1 MSIEQRLNQEVQ
13 VYRLGDGL
21 SFTPTSKHPTGV
33 LIGVFYHEGAQIGRG
48 CLTVNGDQYDAILG
62 CH

>member
-1 MSIEQRLNQEVQ
+1 MSIGQRLNQEVQ

-33 LIGVFYHEGAQIGRG
+33 LIGVFYHEGTPIGRG
-48 CLTVNGDQYDAILG
+48 CLRVNGDQYDAILG
-62 CH
+62 GC

>member
-1 MSIEQRLNQEVQ
+1 MSIEQRLNEEVQ

-33 LIGVFYHEGAQIGRG
+33 LIGVFYHEGNPIGEG
-48 CLTVNGDQYDAILG
+48 CLKVSGDQYDAILG
-62 CH
+62 GC

>member
-1 MSIEQRLNQEVQ
+1 MSIEQRLNEEVQ

-33 LIGVFYHEGAQIGRG
+33 LTGFFYHEGAPIGGG
-48 CLTVNGDQYDAILG
+48 CLKVNGDQYDAILG
-62 CH
+62 GC

>member
-1 MSIEQRLNQEVQ
+1 MSIEQRLSQEVQ

-33 LIGVFYHEGAQIGRG
+33 LIGVFYHEGDQIGRG
-48 CLTVNGDQYDAILG
+48 CLKVNGDQYDAILG
-62 CH
+62 DC

>member
-1 MSIEQRLNQEVQ
+1 MSIEQRLNEEVQ

-33 LIGVFYHEGAQIGRG
+33 LIGIFYHEGNPIGEG
-48 CLTVNGDQYDAILG
+48 CLKVNGDQYDAILG
-62 CH
+62 DC